1 MSEKFNP
8 LKTWLGVT
16 APKPSYYQLIGLDNF
31 EVETPVI
38 AAAADRAIARV
49 QIHSGGGH
57 REVAEKLVRDLT
69 TVKNVLLSSDKRRA
83 YDDQLRRQLGGA
95 APPAAAA
102 KAPVTL
108 PQSLEAADSPT
119 MMLPRGALPP
129 LGSPPPGFGAVPTGF
144 PPAAALPPSAMPM
157 GGHPPGHFGA
167 PPPGMGIPP
176 AGLPPQAYPP
186 GMLPPGAMPQHAAP
200 FGQLPPGAM
209 PPPGP
214 GMPPPGF
221 AQPPFAAMHQPDPGI
236 PAYQFGPPP
245 GPAAAPAGFGPGPAN
260 PFADVAPRQASPSVG
275 VRASGRRKQSQSTL
289 LVAILVL
296 GGAAGVLAVVMF
308 IANKKQSETAV
319 NPSPPLVIENVAPVR
334 QSTPP
339 AAPPT
344 PTPEKAGS
352 EAFAQA
358 LGNAFSPGMNGDL
371 RTPPTGDGPSPA
383 SPAMTTTVPEPVMAE
398 PAPGSAPVLKG
409 VNVEPA
415 NMVASLPEDAARAK
429 SVPTMLSAARTALKS
444 RDYGKAEEIILQAQ
458 VTADSPAL
466 VQLALDHARVA
477 DLIGSFWTSVRDGVK
492 SLKEGDEI
500 TVNGKPAAVVRQ
512 DDVNLV
518 VKQDNKEIALVI
530 DKLAPATA
538 VALAERSLPKTSG
551 AGKLVVGVFL
561 AIDQAGDATRGLN
574 LITEASLEGTDVGE
588 LRTLLGGK

>member
-8 LKTWLGVT
+8 LKAWLGVT

-57 REVAEKLVRDLT
+57 REIAEKLVRDLT
-69 TVKNVLLSSDKRRA
+69 TVKNVLLSSEKRRA
-83 YDDQLRRQLGGA
+83 YDDQLRKQLGGA
-95 APPAAAA
+95 APAPPSA
-102 KAPVTL
+102 KAPVAL

-129 LGSPPPGFGAVPTGF
+129 LGSPPSAFGAVPPGF
-144 PPAAALPPSAMPM
+144 PPAAALPPAALPM
-157 GGHPPGHFGA
+157 GGHPPGHLGA
-167 PPPGMGIPP
+167 PPPGMGMPP

-186 GMLPPGAMPQHAAP
+186 GMLPPGAMPPHAAP

-221 AQPPFAAMHQPDPGI
+221 GQPPFAAMHQPAPGI

-245 GPAAAPAGFGPGPAN
+245 GPAGAPTGFGPGPAN
-260 PFADVAPRQASPSVG
+260 PFADVAPRQTTPSVA

-308 IANKKQSETAV
+308 IANKKQSETAA
-319 NPSPPLVIENVAPVR
+319 NPSPPLVIENAAPVR
-334 QSTPP
+334 QPTPP
-339 AAPPT
+339 AAQPT

-358 LGNAFSPGMNGDL
+358 LGNAFSPGMSGDL
-371 RTPPTGDGPSPA
+371 RTPPTGEGSMPSSPA
-383 SPAMTTTVPEPVMAE
+383 IATSTSEPAMSE
-398 PAPGSAPVLKG
+398 PAPGSAPTLKG

-415 NMVASLPEDAARAK
+415 NMIASLPEDAARAK

-444 RDYGKAEEIILQAQ
+444 RDYGKAEEVILQAQ

-477 DLIGSFWTSVRDGVK
+477 DLIGSFWTSVRDGIK

-500 TVNGKPAAVVRQ
+500 VVNGKSAAVVRH

-574 LITEASLEGTDVGE
+574 LITEASLEGADVGE